1 MKFGGFLKSRIRAK
15 AQLVICMFSLFS
27 VLLVLVLWPLRR
39 TRVADVVSVTDHK
52 DSNSLRE
59 SQTSARF
66 YFQAAGIVF
75 VTTDCMRE
83 ILRPCSGWRIGKKHI
98 TSRLD
103 TTRHRTAPHGFPHS
117 RIPGF
122 PRQHFPPTTI
132 SPILISCRLC
142 SAETHL
148 QSHVVPTNDFF
159 CRLRFRPITFLHGV
173 HSKANR
179 TPPPTHDLT

>member
-1 MKFGGFLKSRIRAK
+1 MRIRAK

-52 DSNSLRE
+52 GSNSLRE

-66 YFQAAGIVF
+66 YFQVVRIVF
-75 VTTDCMRE
+75 VTTDYRRE

-98 TSRLD
+98 ISRLD
-103 TTRHRTAPHGFPHS
+103 TTQHGIAPHGFQHS

-122 PRQHFPPTTI
+122 PRQQFPPTTI
-132 SPILISCRLC
+132 SQKLISCRLC

-148 QSHVVPTNDFF
+148 QSHAVPTNDLS
-159 CRLRFRPITFLHGV
+159 CRLRFRQITFLHGV
-173 HSKANR
+173 HSKSHR
-179 TPPPTHDLT
+179 TSPPIRDLT

>member
-1 MKFGGFLKSRIRAK
+1 MRIRAK
-15 AQLVICMFSLFS
+15 AQLVICICSLFS

-75 VTTDCMRE
+75 VRTDCRRE
-83 ILRPCSGWRIGKKHI
+83 ILRPCSGWRIGKNVHHI
-98 TSRLD
+98 ITQHGIAS
-103 TTRHRTAPHGFPHS
+103 HGFQHS

-122 PRQHFPPTTI
+122 PRQHFPPTII
-132 SPILISCRLC
+132 SPTLISCRLC

-148 QSHVVPTNDFF
+148 QSHVVPTNDSS
-159 CRLRFRPITFLHGV
+159 CRLWFRQITFLHGV
-173 HSKANR
+173 HSKVNR
-179 TPPPTHDLT
+179 TSPPTRDLT